1 MDQIKPCLDNC
12 EKDYSSQCPTNW
24 VPEDEKYCRPLSI
37 YEGTCLLP
45 YDFSN
50 MTNEQK
56 EIWSNKCSSSWPCKE
71 KCKKDYSKICPKGW
85 IKESDGVCSAP
96 KNYNGPCLSRASLI
110 TLDKDMK
117 KMIIE
122 KSGFSS
128 CIFINIFFNKFNKIR
143 EYLFF
148 SPPFNWNNLYTHD
161 ISILLLLL
169 LKNDSF
175 QHFLNKQSINNIIIS
190 KLFPYIYI
198 YYINYCIAP
207 QSYMGPCSKK
217 KSFQSFKKEIKK
229 AYAEECDIEWPLY
242 KNSREEYLPKISTLR
257 KGKYSYGSVEPITGN
272 IISTMK

>member
-117 KMIIE
+117 VAFEKLCKLNFPCLKECKM
-122 KSGFSS
+122 
-128 CIFINIFFNKFNKIR
+128 
-143 EYLFF
+143 
-148 SPPFNWNNLYTHD
+148 D
-161 ISILLLLL
+161 D
-169 LKNDSF
+169 ND
-175 QHFLNKQSINNIIIS
+175 
-190 KLFPYIYI
+190 
-198 YYINYCIAP
+198 YCIAP